1 MFRHKSTE
9 PHSAELDHLVH
20 LGVSFDDLDPHLRNT
35 LREYL
40 WRRQDGRCAYCECS
54 LRLDQATRLEH
65 FHPRSLPQVSD
76 ARCKRELGTAKT
88 VNAEFY
94 LNNLLLCCMGHE
106 GEVVDEKSSR
116 EVLTCD
122 ARKGDAH
129 ICARFHNPAT
139 NAYPS
144 LVDVD
149 PSGRLSAV
157 HFPSEYAEAQ
167 AVIDDTLNLNND
179 FLVQV
184 RRKLYAG
191 LLQRAT
197 YLVRSP
203 KNQYKKNHDAWQTLA
218 GQLRAKA
225 ETQLYA
231 SVYLSVA
238 NHLAEK

>member
-9 PHSAELDHLVH
+9 PHSVQLDHLVH
-20 LGVSFDDLDPHLRNT
+20 LGVRFDDLDPQLRNM

-54 LRLDQATRLEH
+54 VRLDQATRIEH
-65 FHPRSLPQVSD
+65 FHPRSLSEMSD
-76 ARCKRELGTAKT
+76 ASCKRELGTAKT
-88 VNAEFY
+88 VNVEFY
-94 LNNLLLCCMGHE
+94 LNNLMLCCMGHE
-106 GEVVDEKSSR
+106 GEVVAEKSSR

-122 ARKGDAH
+122 VQKGAEH
-129 ICARFHNPAT
+129 ICATFHNPAT
-139 NAYPS
+139 SVYPS

-149 PSGRLSAV
+149 PSGRLRAV
-157 HFPSEYAEAQ
+157 HFPAGHAEAQ
-167 AVIDDTLNLNND
+167 TVVDETLNLNNQ

-184 RRKLYAG
+184 RRKLYSD

-218 GQLRAKA
+218 AQLRARA
-225 ETQLYA
+225 ETELYA

-238 NHLAEK
+238 NQLAKK